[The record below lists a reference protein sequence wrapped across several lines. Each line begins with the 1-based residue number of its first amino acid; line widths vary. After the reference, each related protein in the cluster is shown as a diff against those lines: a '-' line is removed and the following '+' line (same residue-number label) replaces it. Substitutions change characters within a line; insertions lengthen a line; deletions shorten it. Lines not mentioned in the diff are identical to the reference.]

1 MYHKCQSYHVW
12 FLRYGAW
19 RTNFFIILNLFLPFY
34 PTNNNPENQN
44 FKKIKK
50 YSWRYYHF
58 TNVPPKNPKK
68 LNFEKKSTS
77 RYYQFTH
84 VYHKW
89 QSHDVWFLRYGARQT
104 EFFVILDRFLP
115 YCPPNNPKNQNFEKM
130 KKSPADTIILHMS
143 TKNHDHMPHCSWDT
157 TCAICNFFFFHFGL
171 FFALL
176 ATQNKPNQNK
186 PAHIMILHMRTKK
199 LWFCGV
205 KFLSMV
211 GNGGTDGQTEGQME
225 KVTYRSGCPN

>member
-130 KKSPADTIILHMS
+130 KKRPADTIILHMC

-157 TCAICNFFFFHFGL
+157 TCAICNFFFFSFWAI
-171 FFALL
+171 FCPSSNPKQ
-176 ATQNKPNQNK
+176 TQSKQTCTYHDFTH
-186 PAHIMILHMRTKK
+186 AHKKIMILWCKVPEYGAQRRDRR
-199 LWFCGV
+199 
-205 KFLSMV
+205 
-211 GNGGTDGQTEGQME
+211 TDGRADG
-225 KVTYRSGCPN
+225 KSDI

>member
-1 MYHKCQSYHVW
+1 MMYGSWDMEHD
-12 FLRYGAW
+12 R
-19 RTNFFIILNLFLPFY
+19 
-34 PTNNNPENQN
+34 QN
-44 FKKIKK
+44 FLSFWTVFCPIVPLTTRKIKIL
-50 YSWRYYHF
+50 
-58 TNVPPKNPKK
+58 KK
-68 LNFEKKSTS
+68 WKKGLQIPSFYT
-77 RYYQFTH
+77 
-84 VYHKW
+84 
-89 QSHDVWFLRYGARQT
+89 
-104 EFFVILDRFLP
+104 
-115 YCPPNNPKNQNFEKM
+115 
-130 KKSPADTIILHMS
+130 S

-157 TCAICNFFFFHFGL
+157 TCAICNFFFFLFWL

-211 GNGGTDGQTEGQME
+211 RNGGTDGQTEGQME

>member
-19 RTNFFIILNLFLPFY
+19 RTNFFIILDLFLPFY

-68 LNFEKKSTS
+68 LNFLKKVLWDINLHMCTI
-77 RYYQFTH
+77 
-84 VYHKW
+84 

-115 YCPPNNPKNQNFEKM
+115 YCPPNNPKIQNFEKM
-130 KKSPADTIILHMS
+130 KKKGLQIPSFYKCVPKIMIICL
-143 TKNHDHMPHCSWDT
+143 TVPEIQNVPDV
-157 TCAICNFFFFHFGL
+157 IFFF
-171 FFALL
+171 
-176 ATQNKPNQNK
+176 
-186 PAHIMILHMRTKK
+186 IL
-199 LWFCGV
+199 GY
-205 KFLSMV
+205 FL
-211 GNGGTDGQTEGQME
+211 
-225 KVTYRSGCPN
+225 PF